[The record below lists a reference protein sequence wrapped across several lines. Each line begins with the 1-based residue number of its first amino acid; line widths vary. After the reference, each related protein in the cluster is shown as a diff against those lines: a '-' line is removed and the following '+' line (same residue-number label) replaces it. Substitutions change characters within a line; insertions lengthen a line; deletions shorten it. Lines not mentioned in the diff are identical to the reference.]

1 MSKKIYIFILSTAL
15 MHTNKV
21 NSQDFHFSQFGE
33 APQLINPSL
42 TGVSSVLKASVI
54 YRDQWRTVT
63 VPYKTYGFSLE
74 SRLKT
79 SSWEQVDGKS
89 MTFTK
94 KSFNRFAG
102 GLSFYSDKAGDGNLR
117 TTQFNVNLA
126 TFVPLNKESNLS
138 LGLQGS
144 VVQRKIDFSNLVFS
158 NQYNGTGYDASM
170 ANGENSKSFSFIYP
184 DLGAGIN
191 WNYTGSEKLIV
202 ANRQKKANIGLAIF
216 HINRPKQSYL
226 VSSTPKIGFKYVF
239 HGDFAIGLP
248 HTNVAIAPSFLI
260 QLQNTSHEIIAGTAV
275 KYYIKENSKYT
286 GIIQR
291 TSVGFGAYYRYGD
304 AVIFSFSYDKKQQ
317 YGIGISYDM
326 NISGL
331 TKVSKLSGGPE
342 ITLRYNTGNAFLYQ
356 KKAKPD

>member
-1 MSKKIYIFILSTAL
+1 MSKKIYILILSLVFINTCKIKA
-15 MHTNKV
+15 
-21 NSQDFHFSQFGE
+21 QDFRFSQYTE
-33 APQLINPSL
+33 VPQLVNPAL
-42 TGVSSVLKASVI
+42 TGASAIFKASVI

-63 VPYKTYGFSLE
+63 VPYKTYGFSVE
-74 SRLKT
+74 SRFKT
-79 SSWEQVDGKS
+79 SSWEQVPGKS

-126 TFVPLNKESNLS
+126 TFVPLSRESNLS
-138 LGLQGS
+138 IGFQGS
-144 VVQRKIDFSNLVFS
+144 VVQRKIDFSNLIFS
-158 NQYNGTGYDASM
+158 NQYNGAGYDASM

-202 ANRQKKANIGLAIF
+202 ANRQKKANVGLAIF
-216 HINRPKQSYL
+216 HINRPQQTYL
-226 VSSTPKIGFKYVF
+226 MSSTPKIGFKYVF
-239 HGDFAIGLP
+239 HGDFVIGVP
-248 HTNVAIAPSFLI
+248 RTNIAFAPSFLA
-260 QLQNTSHEIIAGTAV
+260 QLQNSNHEIVAGTAV

-291 TSVGFGAYYRYGD
+291 TSIGFGAYYRYRD

-331 TKVSKLSGGPE
+331 SKVSKLSGGPE
-342 ITLRYNTGNAFLYQ
+342 ITLRYNTGNAYLFQ
-356 KKAKPD
+356 KKVNP